1 MDLSRYFDHA
11 ATTPVAP
18 EVIDA
23 MASYWRDVP
32 GNAHSIHQFG
42 RQARDAVEEA
52 RYRIA
57 QCIGAESPYQIVFTS
72 GATESNNW
80 VLRANVNMAVSPIEH
95 SSLRVPARG
104 SLLKMQGWEVE
115 VWDDF
120 EHAVMAV
127 NNETGG
133 MPTLQ
138 GTPYKLHVDVTQAIG
153 KVPWSVGD
161 VAWASFSAHK
171 IGGPKG
177 VGALYIREGVIDP
190 MILGG
195 GQEGTLRAG
204 TLNVPGIV
212 GFGHAMERAIER
224 QEAAHAHA
232 SRLRQ
237 VVLERLAYVPDM
249 RVNDAPRQSP
259 HILSLSFLGVQG
271 ETLMI
276 ELDEAGYA
284 VSSGAACSSEI
295 DELES
300 PVLRALGVPPEWN
313 RGTVRISFGET
324 NTEASAA
331 GLARALAAAVENVRG
346 LGQKS

>member
-23 MASYWRDVP
+23 MAPYWRDVP
-32 GNAHSIHQFG
+32 GNANSIHQFG
-42 RQARDAVEEA
+42 KLARDAVEEA
-52 RYRIA
+52 RYWIA
-57 QCIGAESPYQIVFTS
+57 EAIGAKDPYQVVFTS

-80 VLRANVNMAVSPIEH
+80 VWNKSVDMLVSPIEH
-95 SSLRVPARG
+95 SSLLVPAG
-104 SLLKMQGWEVE
+104 PSQLEIKDWTVGVNDLEV
-115 VWDDF
+115 
-120 EHAVMAV
+120 AVMAV

-133 MPTLQ
+133 MPTMR
-138 GTPYKLHVDVTQAIG
+138 GTPYLLHVDATQAIG

-161 VAWASFSAHK
+161 ASWVSLSAHK

-177 VGALYIREGVIDP
+177 VGALYIRDGVINP

-195 GQEGTLRAG
+195 GQESGLRAG
-204 TLNVPGIV
+204 TLNVSGIV
-212 GFGHAMERAIER
+212 GFGCAIRRAVAR
-224 QEAAHAHA
+224 QEAAYAHA
-232 SRLRQ
+232 TRLREI
-237 VVLERLAYVPDM
+237 VLERLVGVQGM

-259 HILSLSFLGVQG
+259 HILSLSFLGLLG
-271 ETLMI
+271 ETLVI
-276 ELDEAGYA
+276 ELDHAGYA
-284 VSSGAACSSEI
+284 ISSGAACSAGE
-295 DELES
+295 DEEES

-313 RGTVRISFGET
+313 RGTIRISFGET